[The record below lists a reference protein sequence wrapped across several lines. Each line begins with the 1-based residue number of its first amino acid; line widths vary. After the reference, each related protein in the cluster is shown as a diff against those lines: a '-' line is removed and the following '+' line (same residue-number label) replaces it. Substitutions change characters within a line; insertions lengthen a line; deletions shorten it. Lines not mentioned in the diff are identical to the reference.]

1 MKIDRVLSLME
12 SISFMAAKYNE
23 EKGYF
28 ESGPSGYVEEDCW
41 VCDGSGHD
49 EGRGGECGYCNG
61 KGKIDSPHYEHEP
74 LNVSN
79 MNAGYILR
87 DVLGME
93 FKESGSISPDRIPE
107 FKRRL
112 MKIKNDG
119 NARSAGVRDISSVGG
134 NRVRGKD
141 ESGMD
146 RIGRSA
152 QVVDMGRT
160 SDQVDRY
167 IDDLL
172 EIFDHAQK
180 NGMHVVWH

>member
-1 MKIDRVLSLME
+1 MKIGRVLYLLE
-12 SISFMAAKYNE
+12 SISFQAARYNE

-28 ESGPSGYVEEDCW
+28 DSGPSGYREEECW
-41 VCDGSGHD
+41 VCKGSGED
-49 EGRGGECGYCNG
+49 SRGGECGYCDG
-61 KGKIDSPHYEHEP
+61 KGTAEQPHYDQEP

-87 DVLGME
+87 DLLGME
-93 FKESGSISPDRIPE
+93 FKESGDIPPDRIPE

-112 MKIKNDG
+112 IKIKNDSK
-119 NARSAGVRDISSVGG
+119 ARAAGVEGVSSVGG
-134 NRVRGKD
+134 GRVRSKD

-152 QVVDMGRT
+152 QLIDMGRT
-160 SDQVDRY
+160 SDQVTRY

-180 NGMHVVWH
+180 NGMHVVWY